1 MKSLDDF
8 LKDFELE
15 EEYEAWLALREERLS
30 EDVFLES
37 LQGVNGNSAD
47 LLTAHEKFWISFTG
61 HFVPPEDDTV
71 QLSQYALLINKL
83 LFPVDIFFEKSQ
95 QHMSSFIPTSTQI
108 LMKSDKGFLVKG
120 IDDGYKET
128 INTIS
133 TDVVIT
139 PDGLQ
144 LDTLDSKDRLYLT
157 KGSVLTFWFAERP
170 TTESLVAATL
180 VANKVKE
187 IPIDMAIL
195 NKLSGAFFIH
205 DSLEGDLLN
214 IDGSPAAV
222 TVRQMPFYSNSNI
235 RFISGEDI
243 EIQPEWFYK
252 AYTVT
257 QTGADNFDQ
266 DGIVS
271 IKNNTSVTRVLT
283 LKPLTDTPS
292 IYRKGKVTI
301 DNPPQNV
308 KVEGDTVIITL
319 DGNQGILGG

>member
-15 EEYEAWLALREERLS
+15 EEYEAWLALREQRLS

-83 LFPVDIFFEKSQ
+83 IFPVDIFFEKSQ
-95 QHMSSFIPTSTQI
+95 QHMSSFIPESAQI
-108 LMKSDKGFLVKG
+108 LMKSDKGFLIKG
-120 IDDGYKET
+120 ISDGYKDP
-128 INTIS
+128 IGTIS
-133 TDVVIT
+133 TDIVLT
-139 PDGLQ
+139 NNGLQ
-144 LDTLDSKDRLYLT
+144 LDTLDSKDRLYLP
-157 KGSVLTFWFAERP
+157 KGSVLTFWFAEPP

-195 NKLSGAFFIH
+195 NKLSGAFYIH

-214 IDGSPAAV
+214 IDGSLAAV
-222 TVRQMPFYSNSNI
+222 TVRQMPFYSSSNI
-235 RFISGEDI
+235 RFISEDV

-252 AYTVT
+252 AYTIT

-271 IKNNTSVTRVLT
+271 IKNNTPVTRVLT
-283 LKPLTDTPS
+283 LKPLIDTP
-292 IYRKGKVTI
+292 IFYRKGKVTI

>member
-15 EEYEAWLALREERLS
+15 EEYEAWLALREQRLS

-95 QHMSSFIPTSTQI
+95 QHMSSFIPDSAQI
-108 LMKSDKGFLVKG
+108 LMKSDKGFLIKG
-120 IDDGYKET
+120 IDDGYKEP
-128 INTIS
+128 IGTIS

-139 PDGLQ
+139 NNGLQ
-144 LDTLDSKDRLYLT
+144 LDALGSKDRLYLP
-157 KGSVLTFWFAERP
+157 KGSVLTFWFAEIP

-195 NKLSGAFFIH
+195 NKLSGAFFVH
-205 DSLEGDLLN
+205 DSLEGDLLG
-214 IDGSPAAV
+214 IDGSPVAV
-222 TVRQMPFYSNSNI
+222 TVRQMPFYSSSNI
-235 RFISGEDI
+235 RLISEDVD
-243 EIQPEWFYK
+243 IQPEWFYK

-271 IKNNTSVTRVLT
+271 IKNNTPVTRVLT
-283 LKPLTDTPS
+283 LKPLTNTPVF
-292 IYRKGKVTI
+292 YRKGKVTI
-301 DNPPQNV
+301 DNPPANV